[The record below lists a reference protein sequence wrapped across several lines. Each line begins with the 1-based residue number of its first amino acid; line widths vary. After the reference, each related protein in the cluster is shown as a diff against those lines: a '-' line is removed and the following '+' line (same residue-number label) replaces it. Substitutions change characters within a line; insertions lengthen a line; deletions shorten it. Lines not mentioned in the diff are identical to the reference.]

1 MITGGHHSPRND
13 GADDAGDPLGLR
25 REGAGLAAAAAAA
38 DRRGRD
44 LSRQQ
49 EDGGADPQPERRV
62 LRVDALVAINQYLI
76 WLHA

>member
-25 REGAGLAAAAAAA
+25 RDGAGLAAAA

-44 LSRQQ
+44 LSR
-49 EDGGADPQPERRV
+49 
-62 LRVDALVAINQYLI
+62 
-76 WLHA
+76 